1 MRRVQNRTK
10 IRYSVGAWKQTRHD
24 RRVRGIG
31 KRTRGESLGET
42 DSVLRYL
49 VQRGSLDIFIS
60 ITMHVIGPQSIN
72 GD

>member
-1 MRRVQNRTK
+1 
-10 IRYSVGAWKQTRHD
+10 
-24 RRVRGIG
+24 
-31 KRTRGESLGET
+31 
-42 DSVLRYL
+42 LRYL